1 MVRGGVVVGAGTG
14 VGVVMEMQMGM
25 TDRGAEIS
33 WLSMYPGEAEILFGP
48 LTGLEVVDSR
58 VDDGLVLV
66 QVRLSVNL
74 SSLTLEQVAPRARQ
88 PRGARRRRLPAHGA
102 LFVAVGRRAAAG
114 VVLVPPQRRWLCWV
128 MRVSG

>member
-1 MVRGGVVVGAGTG
+1 MEYAGTG

-74 SSLTLEQVAPRARQ
+74 TSLTLEQVPPRARQ
-88 PRGARRRRLPAHGA
+88 PCGPQS
-102 LFVAVGRRAAAG
+102 AAAPFG
-114 VVLVPPQRRWLCWV
+114 GHDAL
-128 MRVSG
+128 